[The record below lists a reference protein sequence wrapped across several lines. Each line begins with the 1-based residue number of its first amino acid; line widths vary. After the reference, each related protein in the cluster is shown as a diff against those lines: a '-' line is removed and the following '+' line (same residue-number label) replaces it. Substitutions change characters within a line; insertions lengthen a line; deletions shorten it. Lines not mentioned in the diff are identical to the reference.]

1 MKGSDMREIKDSATI
16 QIRIS
21 SELYRAAA
29 VEGQK
34 QHRSI
39 RGQLE
44 KWIEDARQA
53 EKAAAKQLEVRHG

>member
-1 MKGSDMREIKDSATI
+1 MREIKDSATI

-29 VEGQK
+29 IEGQK

-44 KWIEDARQA
+44 KWIEDARRA
-53 EKAAAKQLEVRHG
+53 EKAESKQLEVRRG